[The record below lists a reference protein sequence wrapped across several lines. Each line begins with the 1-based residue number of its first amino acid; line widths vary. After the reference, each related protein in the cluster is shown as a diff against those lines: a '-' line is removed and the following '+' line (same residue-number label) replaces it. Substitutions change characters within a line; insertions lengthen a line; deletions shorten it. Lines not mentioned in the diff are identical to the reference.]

1 MCGATHGSANVDA
14 STAAVARAGAARSAA
29 KRGGCASWP
38 GDEEP
43 VEVRA
48 AGGVVVRRREGEA
61 QVAVIHRPKYGD
73 WTLPKGKLDPGEDF
87 EAAALREV
95 EEETGLRCRLGEE
108 LSPARYADRKG
119 RSKLVRFWRME
130 PEGEFPFEPNDE
142 VDELR
147 WVSAEEAVA
156 LLDYEHDRELIAEAL
171 G

>member
-1 MCGATHGSANVDA
+1 M
-14 STAAVARAGAARSAA
+14 R
-29 KRGGCASWP
+29 KQGGN
-38 GDEEP
+38 GEP

-48 AGGVVVRRREGEA
+48 AGGVVVRRDREPR
-61 QVAVIHRPKYGD
+61 VAAIHRPRYGD
-73 WTLPKGKLDPGEDF
+73 WTLPKGKLDSGESF
-87 EAAALREV
+87 EEAALREV

-130 PEGEFPFEPNDE
+130 PEEESPFEPNDE

-147 WVSAEEAVA
+147 WVNSEEAA
-156 LLDYEHDRELIAEAL
+156 SLLDYEHDRELVAEAL